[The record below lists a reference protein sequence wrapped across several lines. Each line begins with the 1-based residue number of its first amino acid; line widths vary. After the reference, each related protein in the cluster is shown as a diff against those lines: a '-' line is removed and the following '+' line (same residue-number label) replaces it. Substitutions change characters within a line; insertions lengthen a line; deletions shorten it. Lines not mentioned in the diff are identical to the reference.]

1 MIQQMRR
8 TRRAKETSKRSSK
21 RGSKRAKRNSTR
33 RKRTSKQSGGLN
45 ISRIRQIVNKRIHAA
60 ELANVSRNV
69 TQRLQNKLQS

>member
-8 TRRAKETSKRSSK
+8 TRRAKETSK